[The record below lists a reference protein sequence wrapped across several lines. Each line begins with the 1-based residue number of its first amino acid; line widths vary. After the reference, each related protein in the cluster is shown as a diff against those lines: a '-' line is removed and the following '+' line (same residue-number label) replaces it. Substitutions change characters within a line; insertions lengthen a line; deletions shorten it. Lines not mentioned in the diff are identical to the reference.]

1 MVGSPPVAA
10 VGSVIPVAVAVDVAA
25 DVAAAAALSSL
36 DALAPGAGWPD
47 VHPVIDARAMAQATR
62 VVGSRVT
69 REA

>member
-1 MVGSPPVAA
+1 MVGSMVGPPAAA
-10 VGSVIPVAVAVDVAA
+10 VGSVIPVDVAA